1 MEWNTLKQNVF
12 SSLRALSEYEINIER
27 WHLSNRNWLTCTSWT
42 LSGCVGLSGSTPDW
56 YKFIV
61 MARPISVFQESVSQL
76 LVKSTTVSQP
86 LCSRGIRWKNRHV
99 SKNPHCMY
107 VWICVCVCVLTR
119 ARVLTQKHSYVHRS
133 ASVDYRCRHRFI
145 VAHKLTDHTVTPW
158 CCIGRWLYK
167 HRTVNTW
174 AHKPYC
180 YTMVVYSD
188 CSCQPLH
195 CSEV

>member
-1 MEWNTLKQNVF
+1 MQNVTF
-12 SSLRALSEYEINIER
+12 IKLILLRQVCNHFLHFNNWELQVIYENRMTRPITFLGHFYRHGMEYVETKCFQQFEGFIRIWNKHIHAACLPIER

-107 VWICVCVCVLTR
+107 VWICVCVCAYACVCAYTK
-119 ARVLTQKHSYVHRS
+119 T
-133 ASVDYRCRHRFI
+133 FI
-145 VAHKLTDHTVTPW
+145 
-158 CCIGRWLYK
+158 
-167 HRTVNTW
+167 
-174 AHKPYC
+174 
-180 YTMVVYSD
+180 
-188 CSCQPLH
+188 CSQVSISRL
-195 CSEV
+195 